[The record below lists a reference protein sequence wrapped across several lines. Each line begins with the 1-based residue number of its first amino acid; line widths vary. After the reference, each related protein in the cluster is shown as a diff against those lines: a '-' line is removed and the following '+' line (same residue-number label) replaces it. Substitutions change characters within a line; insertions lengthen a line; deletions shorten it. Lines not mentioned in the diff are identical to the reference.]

1 MLDHSLYLRYG
12 CRYISILGCW
22 VIRLLNWFGSRTK
35 AHQNKQRF
43 ISVDKDRVIM
53 NNKTN

>member
-1 MLDHSLYLRYG
+1 MLDHSLYLRYE
-12 CRYISILGCW
+12 CRCISILGCW

-35 AHQNKQRF
+35 AYQNKQRF

>member
-22 VIRLLNWFGSRTK
+22 VIRLLNWFRSRTK